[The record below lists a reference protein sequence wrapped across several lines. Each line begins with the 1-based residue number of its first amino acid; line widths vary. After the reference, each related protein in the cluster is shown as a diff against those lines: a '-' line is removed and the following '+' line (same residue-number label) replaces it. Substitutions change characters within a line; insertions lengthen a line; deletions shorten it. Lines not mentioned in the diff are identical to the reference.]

1 MGIYYTVLQIL
12 YLFGSNNHGDV
23 KNDMNEEQLWLVDLQ
38 LFAEDGATGE
48 KTEQATPRRRE
59 EARRKGQV
67 FKSTDLNA
75 AIIMVA
81 GSAAVYLTYP
91 YIIQSLQDFTSL
103 YLLERAHE
111 EFTIQYIY
119 GLLLEV
125 LFILAKTGLPIMAAC
140 FVAAL
145 LITYLQVGF
154 VFSGEPLTPKLE
166 RLNPVQGFQ
175 RIFSK
180 RALVELVKSLLKVA
194 VTGWIVYTVIRKYY
208 YVFPRFVDMELIA
221 TLQALGQIIFEMAMK
236 VGVVFV
242 IIGVLDYLYQWF
254 EHEKTLKMSKY
265 DVKQEYKETEGD
277 PLIRSRQRQIQREV
291 AMRRMMAEVPKAD
304 VIITNPT
311 HFAVA
316 LRYEVDIMNAPV
328 VIAKGQDYMAAK
340 IREIADEYGIM
351 IVENPL
357 LARTLYNSVEIGQ
370 EVPEELYHAVAEV
383 LAFVYRQKKK
393 VL

>member
-1 MGIYYTVLQIL
+1 
-12 YLFGSNNHGDV
+12 
-23 KNDMNEEQLWLVDLQ
+23 
-38 LFAEDGATGE
+38 
-48 KTEQATPRRRE
+48 
-59 EARRKGQV
+59 
-67 FKSTDLNA
+67 
-75 AIIMVA
+75 
-81 GSAAVYLTYP
+81 
-91 YIIQSLQDFTSL
+91 
-103 YLLERAHE
+103 
-111 EFTIQYIY
+111 
-119 GLLLEV
+119 
-125 LFILAKTGLPIMAAC
+125 
-140 FVAAL
+140 
-145 LITYLQVGF
+145 
-154 VFSGEPLTPKLE
+154 
-166 RLNPVQGFQ
+166 
-175 RIFSK
+175 
-180 RALVELVKSLLKVA
+180 
-194 VTGWIVYTVIRKYY
+194 
-208 YVFPRFVDMELIA
+208 
-221 TLQALGQIIFEMAMK
+221 
-236 VGVVFV
+236 
-242 IIGVLDYLYQWF
+242 
-254 EHEKTLKMSKY
+254 MSKY

-316 LRYEVDIMNAPV
+316 LRYEVDIMDAPV

>member
-125 LFILAKTGLPIMAAC
+125 LFILAKIGLPIMAAC

-316 LRYEVDIMNAPV
+316 LRYEVDIMDAPV

>member
-91 YIIQSLQDFTSL
+91 CIIQSLQDFTSL

-125 LFILAKTGLPIMAAC
+125 LFILAKIGLPIMAAC

-316 LRYEVDIMNAPV
+316 LRYEVDIMDAPV

>member
-1 MGIYYTVLQIL
+1 MSELQP
-12 YLFGSNNHGDV
+12 
-23 KNDMNEEQLWLVDLQ
+23 WLVDLQ
-38 LFAEDGATGE
+38 LFADDGGTGE
-48 KTEQATPRRRE
+48 KTEQATPRRRQ

-81 GSAAVYLTYP
+81 GSVAIYLSYP
-91 YIIQSLQDFTSL
+91 NIIQSLQDFTSL
-103 YLLERAHE
+103 YLLER
-111 EFTIQYIY
+111 TIQDFSIQYTVE
-119 GLLLEV
+119 LLREV
-125 LFILAKTGLPIMAAC
+125 LYLLAQLVLPIMATC
-140 FVAAL
+140 FLAAL

-154 VFSGEPLTPKLE
+154 IFSGEPLTPKLE

-180 RALVELVKSLLKVA
+180 RALVELIKSLLKVG
-194 VTGWIVYTVIRKYY
+194 VTGWIVYSVIRKYY
-208 YVFPRFVDMELIA
+208 YIFPRFLDMELMA
-221 TLQALGQIIFEMAMK
+221 TLQALAQIIFEMAMK
-236 VGVVFV
+236 VGVFFIV
-242 IIGVLDYLYQWF
+242 IGVLDYFYQWY
-254 EHEKTLKMSKY
+254 EHEKTLKMSKH
-265 DVKQEYKETEGD
+265 DVKQEYKEMEGD
-277 PLIRSRQRQIQREV
+277 PTVKSRQRQIQREA

-316 LRYEVDIMNAPV
+316 LQYEVNAMDAPV
-328 VIAKGQDYMAAK
+328 VLAKGQDFMAAK
-340 IREIADEYGIM
+340 IREIASENGVM

-357 LARTLYNSVEIGQ
+357 LARTLYYSVEIGQ
-370 EVPEELYHAVAEV
+370 TVPEELYHAVAEV

>member
-91 YIIQSLQDFTSL
+91 CIIQSLQDFTSL

-125 LFILAKTGLPIMAAC
+125 LFILAKIGLPIMAAC

-316 LRYEVDIMNAPV
+316 LRYEVDIMDAPV
-328 VIAKGQDYMAAK
+328 VIAKGHDYMAAK